1 MSTIQIQNVTK
12 EYKDGD
18 TSFLALKPT
27 SFTLHDHDFGIILG
41 PSGSGKSTLLT
52 ILGALQNPTTGKV
65 IIDQTDIFSL
75 SKKELSDFRFKNIGF
90 LLQGSNLIPYLTLD
104 EQLEFRYRYAK
115 QDPHQK
121 EALIKKFKLETLRN
135 KYPNE
140 MSGGQRQRAALACML
155 TQDPA
160 LILADEPTAS
170 LDKERAIE
178 VVSLLKELALADQ
191 RTIVMVSHD
200 RRMIPY
206 CNRIFAM
213 EDGIFHEQ

>member
-27 SFTLHDHDFGIILG
+27 SFILHDHDFGIILG

-121 EALIKKFKLETLRN
+121 EALIKKFKHETLRN

-206 CNRIFAM
+206 CNRIFSM

>member
-27 SFTLHDHDFGIILG
+27 SFTLQDHDFGIILG

-155 TQDPA
+155 RQDPA

-206 CNRIFAM
+206 CNRIFSM